1 MKILGSLLVLAAS
14 SAANYVCP
22 AAPSMNDSTA
32 LEYGHQIQRLL
43 VQYYHSVP
51 VNVSFFSSLPE
62 GQTTASNGM
71 TLAENTLTNVQGLEK
86 QAALALRAI
95 SDEISTIKGA
105 SMPNMCD
112 VMLPAVLNASAH
124 LMNAFNIE
132 ASLCGAFIGLGD
144 YFQSPTLNS
153 LSARIAAEHGI
164 HASAL
169 RSMMQPVGFMPNSTM
184 LTPAFRPDE
193 VLSTGTEVGQLGG
206 FLRHC
211 NISVP
216 QAPCGGMVSFGPLLS
231 NLTGQSSKPA

>member
-1 MKILGSLLVLAAS
+1 
-14 SAANYVCP
+14 
-22 AAPSMNDSTA
+22 
-32 LEYGHQIQRLL
+32 
-43 VQYYHSVP
+43 
-51 VNVSFFSSLPE
+51 
-62 GQTTASNGM
+62 M